1 MTDYTKQRELEK
13 NAIEATSS
21 YKKTMNYIEGL
32 LEDSSFQKE
41 VSKLRKKYKLPE
53 KGLPKTMYDEFNGK
67 KYIRFPELVADG
79 NLYSE
84 AIELCEKY
92 ALDLMWSSIF
102 ENYVIYNNIDIDTD
116 GNPIDIADFGYLM
129 NGPFQYEGE
138 EDNIGYFKNTA
149 KTHPVAIFI
158 NPYASQ
164 REIIDYIK
172 KLYKISIKPI
182 QDSYRNPKIK
192 LGRVKK
198 KKAGIKDRNDFIYQN
213 RHLPSKTI
221 MRMLY
226 DKYGPSLEMD
236 QGYIGKIISMEKKKR
251 KEV

>member
-1 MTDYTKQRELEK
+1 MDYTKQRELEK
-13 NAIEATSS
+13 NAVEATSS
-21 YKKTMNYIEGL
+21 FKKTMNYIESL
-32 LEDSSFQKE
+32 IDDSGFQKE
-41 VSKLRKKYKLPE
+41 VSKFRKKYKLPE
-53 KGLPKTMYDEFNGK
+53 KGLPETMYVEFEGK
-67 KYIRFPELVADG
+67 EVIKFPEQVDDG
-79 NLYSE
+79 NFYSE
-84 AIELCEKY
+84 VVELCEKY

-102 ENYVIYNNIDIDTD
+102 ENYIIYNNTEINTD
-116 GNPIDIADFGYLM
+116 GNPIDIADFGQLM
-129 NGPFQYEGE
+129 NGPFQYESI
-138 EDNIGYFKNTA
+138 EDSIALCKNTA

-158 NPYASQ
+158 NPYASEN
-164 REIIDYIK
+164 EIVDYIK

-192 LGRVKK
+192 LGKIKK
-198 KKAGIKDRNDFIYQN
+198 KKAGVKERNDFIYQN

-226 DKYGPSLEMD
+226 DKYGPKLEMD